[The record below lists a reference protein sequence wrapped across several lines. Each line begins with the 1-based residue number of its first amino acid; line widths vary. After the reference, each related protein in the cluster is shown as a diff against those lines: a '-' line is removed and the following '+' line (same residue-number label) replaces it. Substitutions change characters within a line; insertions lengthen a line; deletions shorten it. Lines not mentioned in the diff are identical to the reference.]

1 MKKRNPFISHDV
13 LKVCDSSDSL
23 FSIQLTRHTVAK
35 TGMTLY
41 SLDLNNVP
49 VVTCDSYIFLCEL
62 LDSDFDVVLSVL
74 KIVSGISCLT
84 NSSFESEE

>member
-1 MKKRNPFISHDV
+1 MKKRNPLITHEV

-23 FSIQLTRHTVAK
+23 FSIQVTKHTQTK
-35 TGMTLY
+35 TGISLF
-41 SLDLNNVP
+41 SLDLDNVP

-74 KIVSGISCLT
+74 KIVCGIRCLT

>member
-1 MKKRNPFISHDV
+1 MKKRKQLISSEV

-23 FSIQLTRHTVAK
+23 FSIQVTKHTQTK
-35 TGMTLY
+35 IGISMF

-74 KIVSGISCLT
+74 KIVCGLRCLT
-84 NSSFESEE
+84 KSSFESEE

>member
-1 MKKRNPFISHDV
+1 MKKRNLLISHEV

-23 FSIQLTRHTVAK
+23 FSIQVTKHTQTK
-35 TGMTLY
+35 TGISLF

-49 VVTCDSYIFLCEL
+49 VVSCDSYIFLCEL

-74 KIVSGISCLT
+74 KIVCGIRCLT

>member
-1 MKKRNPFISHDV
+1 MKKRNPLISHEV

-23 FSIQLTRHTVAK
+23 FSIQVTKHTQTK
-35 TGMTLY
+35 TGISLF

-74 KIVSGISCLT
+74 KIVCGIRCLT

>member
-1 MKKRNPFISHDV
+1 MKKRKHLFSSEV
-13 LKVCDSSDSL
+13 LKVCDSSDLL
-23 FSIQLTRHTVAK
+23 FSIQLTKHTQLK
-35 TGMTLY
+35 TGISMF

-49 VVTCDSYIFLCEL
+49 VVTCDSYFFLCEL
-62 LDSDFDVVLSVL
+62 LDSDFDVVLSAL

>member
-1 MKKRNPFISHDV
+1 MKKRNPLISHDV

-23 FSIQLTRHTVAK
+23 FSIQVTKHTQTK
-35 TGMTLY
+35 TGISLF

-62 LDSDFDVVLSVL
+62 LDFDFDVVLSVL
-74 KIVSGISCLT
+74 KIVCGIRFLT

>member
-1 MKKRNPFISHDV
+1 MKKRNPLISHEV
-13 LKVCDSSDSL
+13 LRVCDSSDSL
-23 FSIQLTRHTVAK
+23 FSIQVTKHTQTK
-35 TGMTLY
+35 TGISLF

-74 KIVSGISCLT
+74 KIVCGLRCLT
-84 NSSFESEE
+84 NSPFESEE

>member
-1 MKKRNPFISHDV
+1 MKKRKQLISSEV

-23 FSIQLTRHTVAK
+23 FSIQVTKHTQTK
-35 TGMTLY
+35 TGLSMF

-74 KIVSGISCLT
+74 KIVCGLRCLT
-84 NSSFESEE
+84 KSSFESEE

>member
-1 MKKRNPFISHDV
+1 MKKRKLLISHDV
-13 LKVCDSSDSL
+13 LKVFDSSDSL
-23 FSIQLTRHTVAK
+23 FSVQLTRHTQTK

-74 KIVSGISCLT
+74 KIVCGISCLS
-84 NSSFESEE
+84 NLSFESEE